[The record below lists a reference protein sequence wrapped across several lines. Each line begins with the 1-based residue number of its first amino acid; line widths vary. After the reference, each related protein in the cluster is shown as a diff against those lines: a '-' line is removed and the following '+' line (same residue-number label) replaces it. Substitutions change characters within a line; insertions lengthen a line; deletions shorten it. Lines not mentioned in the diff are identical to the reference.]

1 MPRLERPLVVVSDTH
16 LGPESPASVGR
27 DLAKLVAANAGAEI
41 VFSGDVFDLSF
52 APRYEESAEF
62 LAALLGR
69 VPALGAAVH
78 RHVAAG
84 APITLLP
91 GNHDAALGER
101 PVADVFRGRLD
112 LSEDAPVRVSPWF
125 VRRGDVH
132 VEHGHVYDPDN
143 APVHPLA
150 EWSGRTEPLGVALT
164 RRFVAATGASDF
176 AHAQDTT
183 PVSALARAFR
193 LYRARAPGMIARY
206 FKTAIELCAESGPAV
221 APHAER
227 ERTVGEGRLF
237 AFAGDVGVAPDT
249 VAALIGRVPPPTH
262 LRRSDT
268 FLRLYFDRVF
278 ATLLFAASAA
288 AIPRRPAASLL
299 ALASFAYL
307 AGSTLRRKDRYG
319 NLPHLRLSEGAARI
333 RELTSARIVVL
344 GHTHHSVAED
354 GYLNTGSFA
363 FPRESGRPYVTV
375 DEHGR
380 AELRS
385 QNGS

>member
-16 LGPESPASVGR
+16 LGPESPVGVAR
-27 DLAKLVAANAGAEI
+27 DLAKLVSASKGAEI
-41 VFSGDVFDLSF
+41 VLSGDAFDLSF
-52 APRYEESAEF
+52 APRHEQSAEY
-62 LAALLGR
+62 LAALLNR
-69 VPALGAAVH
+69 APELGTAFH
-78 RHVAAG
+78 RHVAGG
-84 APITLLP
+84 APITVLP

-101 PVADVFRGRLD
+101 PVADVFRERLG
-112 LSEDAPVRVSPWF
+112 LSEGAPVRVSPWF

-150 EWSGRTEPLGVALT
+150 EWNGRTEPLGVALT
-164 RRFVAATGASDF
+164 RRFVAKTGASDF
-176 AHAQDTT
+176 AHAQNAT
-183 PVSALARAFR
+183 PVSSLARAFR
-193 LYRARAPGMIARY
+193 LYRARAPGMIAHY
-206 FKTAIELCAESGPAV
+206 FKTAIELCAESGPAM

-227 ERTVGEGRLF
+227 ERSVGEGRLF

-249 VAALIGRVPPPTH
+249 LAALIGRTPPPTH
-262 LRRSDT
+262 LRRKEM

-278 ATLLFAASAA
+278 ATLLLATSTV
-288 AIPRRPAASLL
+288 AIPRRPMASLL

-319 NLPHLRLSEGAARI
+319 NLPRLRLSDGAARI

-344 GHTHHSVAED
+344 GHTHHSVAEH

-363 FPRESGRPYVTV
+363 FPGKMGRPYVTV
-375 DEHGR
+375 DECGR

-385 QNGS
+385 KSGV